1 MRLQKRLL
9 GLLGLALFSAW
20 PADQLAAN
28 PVSPAG
34 GAHVSAALAALPIGE
49 DIQAGISIIDWIVIV
64 AYALGMITVG
74 WYCARRATTTED
86 YLLGGRAMK
95 PWAVGLSLFAT
106 LFSTLSY
113 LAVPGEMIMHGPM
126 IAAQIV
132 IFPLI
137 ILVVGWLLIPR
148 IMKLKVTSAYEILE
162 TRLGIGVRLLG
173 ASFFLG
179 MRLLWMSLIIYAT
192 TSQVLIPLLGW
203 DESATPYICAVL
215 GIVTVIYTSMGGLR
229 AVVITDVVQT
239 FILLGGAALTI
250 GLITV
255 DLGGVGAW
263 WPTQWDPA
271 WDPPKIWF
279 DRDARVTVA
288 MASLS
293 ALVWYVCTAG
303 SDQMAIQR
311 YLATRDIKAARSMF
325 NTSMFANALVMVFL
339 SILGLALLAWF
350 QANPDMLAAGQTI
363 STSADNLL
371 PRFIVIGLPSGVS
384 GLVVAALLAAAMSS
398 LSSGINS
405 SCSVITVD
413 FVERF
418 RAADGPQTDHVR
430 LAKYISWLLGIVV
443 VGLSFGVGMVSGNLL
458 EVTYKLVN
466 LPVAP
471 LFVLFFMAMFV
482 PWSTPFG
489 TIVAATVSMAV
500 AIGIGFF
507 EFMGL
512 GFIWIMPVSLI
523 VGIVV
528 GMLAS
533 LVPIGQ
539 ATRGRPNG

>member
-1 MRLQKRLL
+1 M
-9 GLLGLALFSAW
+9 GLAGGV
-20 PADQLAAN
+20 
-28 PVSPAG
+28 PVP
-34 GAHVSAALAALPIGE
+34 AALGVLPIGQ
-49 DIQAGISIIDWIVIV
+49 DIRAGISTIDWIVIV
-64 AYALGMITVG
+64 AYALGMIGVG
-74 WYCARRATTTED
+74 WYCSRRATTTED
-86 YLLGGRAMK
+86 YMLGGRAMK

-106 LFSTLSY
+106 LFSTLTY
-113 LAVPGEMIMHGPM
+113 LAIPGEMIMHGPM

-137 ILVVGWLLIPR
+137 ILVVGWVLIPR
-148 IMKLKVTSAYEILE
+148 IMKFKVTSAYEILE
-162 TRLGIGVRLLG
+162 TQLGIGVRMLA

-179 MRLLWMSLIIYAT
+179 MRLLWMSLIIYVT
-192 TSQVLIPLLGW
+192 TSQVLVPLLGW

-250 GLITV
+250 VLITV

-279 DRDARVTVA
+279 DPDARMTVA
-288 MASLS
+288 MASLF
-293 ALVWYVCTAG
+293 AFTWYICTAG

-311 YLATRDIKAARSMF
+311 FLATRDVKAARRMF
-325 NTSMFANALVMVFL
+325 NTSMFINALVMVSL

-350 QANPDMLAAGQTI
+350 QANPNMLAEGQTI
-363 STSADNLL
+363 ATSADNLL
-371 PRFIVIGLPSGVS
+371 PRFIVIGLPNGVS
-384 GLVVAALLAAAMSS
+384 GLIVAALLAAAMSS

-405 SCSVITVD
+405 SCLVITVD

-418 RAADGPQTDHVR
+418 RAADRPQTDHVR

-458 EVTYKLVN
+458 EVTYKLLT

-471 LFVLFFMAMFV
+471 LFVLFYMAMFV

-500 AIGIGFF
+500 AIGIAFF

-512 GFIWIMPVSLI
+512 GFMWIMPVSLI

-533 LVPIGQ
+533 LVPVGQ
-539 ATRGRPNG
+539 TTRGRPNG